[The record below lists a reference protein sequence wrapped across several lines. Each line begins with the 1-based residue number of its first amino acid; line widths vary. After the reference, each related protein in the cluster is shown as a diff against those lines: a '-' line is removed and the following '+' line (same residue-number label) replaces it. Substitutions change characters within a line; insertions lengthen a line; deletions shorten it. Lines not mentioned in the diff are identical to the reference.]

1 MFQAVMNQDGEH
13 YHQQRGLYHLWQWI
27 GRCHEE
33 EQQPKN
39 YRANDGASI
48 FHVESNLLS
57 CVVAEGPGL
66 WVWRGREGEEETKEV
81 AIDDVIKAAT
91 KFLTSSRFSRIT
103 LSKKPKDEEDV
114 AEEEEMAV
122 TKDAKNNVDTCE
134 WLVSR
139 CLRRRIVMTRPAM
152 LLWIIKLS
160 FTRNKLF
167 CNVISLSLIK

>member
-1 MFQAVMNQDGEH
+1 MSLTRKGKRRLKKLPAM
-13 YHQQRGLYHLWQWI
+13 R
-27 GRCHEE
+27 
-33 EQQPKN
+33 
-39 YRANDGASI
+39 
-48 FHVESNLLS
+48 
-57 CVVAEGPGL
+57 
-66 WVWRGREGEEETKEV
+66 
-81 AIDDVIKAAT
+81 DDVIKAAT

-152 LLWIIKLS
+152 LL
-160 FTRNKLF
+160 
-167 CNVISLSLIK
+167 

>member
-1 MFQAVMNQDGEH
+1 MFQVVMNHAGEH
-13 YHQQRGLYHLWQWI
+13 YHRHRQRGAATQELQGQWWDQDLPRRKYPVKLCCCR
-27 GRCHEE
+27 GTRSVSLTRKGKRR
-33 EQQPKN
+33 PKV
-39 YRANDGASI
+39 AS
-48 FHVESNLLS
+48 
-57 CVVAEGPGL
+57 
-66 WVWRGREGEEETKEV
+66 
-81 AIDDVIKAAT
+81 DDVTKAAT
-91 KFLTSSRFSRIT
+91 KFLASSRFSRIT

-114 AEEEEMAV
+114 VEEEEMAV